1 MWMSAEPFFQCTHCL
16 ENLTHYIKV
25 NLLTWRPNFFLKYL
39 GSRPASAKKGH
50 SLELSYA
57 GALLKNNLVFI
68 FKPHCYVF
76 SYWPMYLWRE
86 VHFFLPLCL
95 PLPPYQGRSGPPATF
110 LPLSCSLIKNRTL
123 PLYFHF
129 PEQPSL
135 STLCHKIHF
144 PLLPASLQISLS

>member
-1 MWMSAEPFFQCTHCL
+1 MDVGRTFFSNPHIVWKIL
-16 ENLTHYIKV
+16 HYIKV

-39 GSRPASAKKGH
+39 GSRPAPAQKGH

-95 PLPPYQGRSGPPATF
+95 PLPPYRGRSGPPATF

-129 PEQPSL
+129 PEQPGP